1 MYGSAVSDWKKH
13 NNPVKYSAI
22 DQAHLA
28 RHLQYMVTIT
38 ETAQDY
44 LAELLK
50 KQDSEGIGI
59 RVFILDPGT
68 PKAETCISFCR
79 PGEEKEDD
87 ERKDYPQFH
96 AWIEKRSI
104 PFLEEAV
111 VDFAKDSM
119 GGQLTIKAPNSR
131 LPKIRDDSPIEDRI
145 NYILYNEI
153 NPSLASHGG
162 VVSLEDLV
170 DDSIAILKF
179 GGGCQG
185 CGMVDVTL
193 KDGVEKTL
201 LEKVPGL
208 TAVRDVTDHTNRDN
222 AYFK

>member
-1 MYGSAVSDWKKH
+1 
-13 NNPVKYSAI
+13 
-22 DQAHLA
+22 
-28 RHLQYMVTIT
+28 MVTIT
-38 ETAQDY
+38 ESAQDY

-50 KQDSEGIGI
+50 KQDSDGIGI

-87 ERKDYPQFH
+87 ERKEYPQFH

-111 VDFAKDSM
+111 VDYAKDSM

-131 LPKIRDDSPIEDRI
+131 LPKIREDSSLEDRI
-145 NYILYNEI
+145 NYVLYNEI

-162 VVSLEDLV
+162 VVSLEDLI
-170 DDSIAILKF
+170 DDSVAILKF

>member
-1 MYGSAVSDWKKH
+1 
-13 NNPVKYSAI
+13 
-22 DQAHLA
+22 
-28 RHLQYMVTIT
+28 MVTIT
-38 ETAQDY
+38 ESAQDY

-50 KQDSEGIGI
+50 KQDAEGIGI

-87 ERKDYPQFH
+87 DRKEYPQFH

-111 VDFAKDSM
+111 VDYAKDSM

-131 LPKIRDDSPIEDRI
+131 LPKIREDSSIEDRI
-145 NYILYNEI
+145 NYVLYNEI

-208 TAVRDVTDHTNRDN
+208 TEVRDVTDHSNRDN

>member
-1 MYGSAVSDWKKH
+1 M
-13 NNPVKYSAI
+13 I
-22 DQAHLA
+22 
-28 RHLQYMVTIT
+28 TIT
-38 ETAQDY
+38 EPAQEY
-44 LAELLK
+44 LAELLS
-50 KQDSEGIGI
+50 KQDSEGTGI

-87 ERKDYPQFH
+87 EPKAYPQFN

-111 VDFAKDSM
+111 VDYAKDNV

-131 LPKIRDDSPIEDRI
+131 MPKISDDSPMEDRI

-162 VVSLEDLV
+162 MVSLEDVV
-170 DDSIAILKF
+170 DDSIAILRF

-185 CGMVDVTL
+185 CGMVDMTL
-193 KDGVEKTL
+193 KDGVERTL
-201 LEKVPGL
+201 VEKMPGL
-208 TAVRDVTDHTNRDN
+208 TEVRDVTDHSNREN
-222 AYFK
+222 AYFV